1 MSLFDYINPK
11 IVARG
16 LAKTIHDK
24 LDKYAPGFHEVV
36 RTRRRRAAV
45 AAVSAALAYRKA
57 YPAEVAA
64 VKGDVEKGMTP
75 WQAVM
80 RTRQL
85 KQRGR

>member
-11 IVARG
+11 IVLRG
-16 LAKTIHDK
+16 LAGAIHTKMDR
-24 LDKYAPGFHEVV
+24 YVPGFHEVV

-45 AAVSAALAYRKA
+45 AAVATALAHRKA
-57 YPAEVAA
+57 YPPEVLAA
-64 VKGDVEKGMTP
+64 KPENDQGMTP

>member
-11 IVARG
+11 IVLRG
-16 LAKTIHDK
+16 LAKTVHDK

-45 AAVSAALAYRKA
+45 AAVASALAYRKA
-57 YPAEVAA
+57 NPLEVEAA
-64 VKGDVEKGMTP
+64 KGEMDKGMTP

>member
-11 IVARG
+11 IVLRG
-16 LAKTIHDK
+16 LTKTIHDK
-24 LDKYAPGFHEVV
+24 LDRYAPGFHEVV
-36 RTRRRRAAV
+36 RTRRRRVAV
-45 AAVSAALAYRKA
+45 AAVATAMAHRKA
-57 YPAEVAA
+57 YPPEVLAA
-64 VKGDVEKGMTP
+64 KPENDTGMTP

>member
-11 IVARG
+11 IVVRG
-16 LAKTIHDK
+16 LARSIHDK

-45 AAVSAALAYRKA
+45 AAVATALAHRKA
-57 YPAEVAA
+57 YPPEALAA
-64 VKGDVEKGMTP
+64 KNENGKGMTP